1 MLSAVAFSHDG
12 THIVSGSYDK
22 SASVGC
28 QNRCRAAAIKNG
40 HTKCVS
46 SMAFSHDDIY
56 LVSGSYDK
64 SVQVWDVITGAN
76 LQLDCP
82 WASLGR
88 PSANFSGPGPGP
100 RGLVHPKQV
109 LALIIYIFIIN
120 I

>member
-1 MLSAVAFSHDG
+1 MMAPTLFLAHMTSLQVWDAKTGAEL
-12 THIVSGSYDK
+12 
-22 SASVGC
+22 
-28 QNRCRAAAIKNG
+28 QQLNG

-100 RGLVHPKQV
+100 
-109 LALIIYIFIIN
+109 
-120 I
+120 